1 MQLHRCLYPEIAE
14 DKKLDYVYRELEMP
28 VMEILFEIERKGV
41 LLDLQLLAVQSR
53 ELGEKMLAL
62 EDRACTIA
70 GQPFNLNSTKQI
82 QEVLFERL
90 KEIDVVGP

>member
-1 MQLHRCLYPEIAE
+1 MY
-14 DKKLDYVYRELEMP
+14 
-28 VMEILFEIERKGV
+28 
-41 LLDLQLLAVQSR
+41 LLDLQLLANQSR

-82 QEVLFERL
+82 REVLFNRL
-90 KEIDVVGP
+90 KLPVLKKDPGRCAVHR